1 MCGRY
6 NFSQEESDEI
16 REIVREVE
24 RRQRGEFK
32 MGEIY
37 PTNVAPVLV
46 AGDDRPVPELLAW
59 GFPRF
64 DKKGVVINARAETAP
79 DKPMFR
85 KCLEQRRCVIPSTG
99 FYEWAADKTKYRFR
113 LPGEGCALHGGT
125 LQRVCRGTPLCHPDH
140 RRERIHRRR
149 TQPDAGGA
157 PPREN
162 RGVDRRPRGRDG
174 DPPRGSANAG
184 TDRLINQSSRKSG
197 GFLYS
202 SGKICP
208 R

>member
-1 MCGRY
+1 M
-6 NFSQEESDEI
+6 
-16 REIVREVE
+16 
-24 RRQRGEFK
+24 
-32 MGEIY
+32 
-37 PTNVAPVLV
+37 
-46 AGDDRPVPELLAW
+46 PELLAW

-113 LPGEGCALHGGT
+113 LPGEDALYMAGLTTSLPGN
-125 LQRVCRGTPLCHPDH
+125 PLCHPDH
-140 RRERIHRRR
+140 RRERIHCRRP
-149 TQPDAGGA
+149 QPDAGGA
-157 PPREN
+157 PRARIAEWI
-162 RGVDRRPRGRDG
+162 GGLGAADG

-197 GFLYS
+197 RIFDIHP
-202 SGKICP
+202 GKIYP